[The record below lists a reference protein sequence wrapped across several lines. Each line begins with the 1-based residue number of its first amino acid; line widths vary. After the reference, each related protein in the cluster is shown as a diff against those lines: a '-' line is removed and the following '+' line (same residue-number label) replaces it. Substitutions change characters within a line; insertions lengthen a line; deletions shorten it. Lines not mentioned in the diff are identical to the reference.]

1 MTKKLARRWLNQNK
15 WNIAKWNLGFFKEG
29 ATQFS
34 QQYFTCKRAMNS
46 ILFRKFT

>member
-1 MTKKLARRWLNQNK
+1 MTKKMASRWLNQNK

-29 ATQFS
+29 ITQFS
-34 QQYFTCKRAMNS
+34 RQYFTCKRAMDN

>member
-1 MTKKLARRWLNQNK
+1 MTKKMASRWLNQNK